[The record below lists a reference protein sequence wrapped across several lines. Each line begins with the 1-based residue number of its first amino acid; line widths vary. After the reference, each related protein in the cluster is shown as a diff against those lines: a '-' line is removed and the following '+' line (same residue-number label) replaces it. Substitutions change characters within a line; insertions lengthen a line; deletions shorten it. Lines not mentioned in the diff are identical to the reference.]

1 MRRPAATVVLV
12 PVASERRQGASET
25 MAGGAAELHPSS
37 WWLLWTSSAGDGRG
51 RREKV
56 PRGAGKTVASRS
68 TRAPQPKAPYP
79 PPLSRNASFRRW
91 LSRTQVDGVQ
101 DFVRH
106 QIVSNDPSGCQS
118 PSIAIVQVDKSTAGR
133 PPLWWRL
140 PTFRR
145 LWVCLHPKEGF
156 RAWYL
161 MGTICPAVG
170 TICPVARPWMPRTS
184 LSSGHWVYMMDS
196 NTIKYD
202 VKVISNT
209 GGLVCCMVTTHA
221 HLYALCSC
229 EILSLVQKFA

>member
-118 PSIAIVQVDKSTAGR
+118 PSIAIVQV
-133 PPLWWRL
+133 
-140 PTFRR
+140 
-145 LWVCLHPKEGF
+145 
-156 RAWYL
+156 
-161 MGTICPAVG
+161 
-170 TICPVARPWMPRTS
+170 
-184 LSSGHWVYMMDS
+184 
-196 NTIKYD
+196 
-202 VKVISNT
+202 
-209 GGLVCCMVTTHA
+209 
-221 HLYALCSC
+221 
-229 EILSLVQKFA
+229 